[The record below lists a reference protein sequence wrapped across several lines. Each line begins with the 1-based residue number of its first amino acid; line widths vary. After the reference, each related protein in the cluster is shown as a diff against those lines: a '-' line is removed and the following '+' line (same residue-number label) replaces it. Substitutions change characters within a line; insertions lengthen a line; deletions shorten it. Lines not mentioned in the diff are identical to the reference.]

1 MEKKTYYLAM
11 VVLVASLVTLSPL
24 PSVVA
29 QSNYPNRPIEVII
42 PYPPGGAIDLAMRF
56 YADKWPEF
64 LGQPVIPVNKPGGG
78 ATIGGKV
85 VSAAKPDGY
94 TLLGAGDSTL
104 ITARLGR
111 KDIGYDLNSFRIIY
125 AFSKVTLYFTVK
137 VDSKWK
143 TLNDFLADAR
153 QNPGKLKYASYGI
166 GAIPHFATE
175 ILSKAA
181 GVKMTYVPYKSSPE
195 SLTALIGGHVD
206 MAATAGLS
214 GMSGSPY
221 LRLLAIAEEERI
233 SNHPEVPTLK
243 ELGYPVVL
251 NVTNVLSA
259 PRGVTEEVVNKL
271 VDAQRKVY
279 AKYEKEI
286 KEQIPKLDQYP
297 IFIEGGSA
305 LKLLREREKKYR
317 EMAPQMGIRLE

>member
-1 MEKKTYYLAM
+1 MEKKAYCLAI
-11 VVLVASLVTLSPL
+11 VLVTSFLSLSPL
-24 PSVVA
+24 PSAVG
-29 QSNYPNRPIEVII
+29 QGDYPNRPIEVII
-42 PYPPGGAIDLAMRF
+42 PFPPGGAIDLAMRF

-85 VSAAKPDGY
+85 VATAKPDGY
-94 TLLGAGDSTL
+94 TLLAAGDSTL

-111 KDIGYDLNSFRIIY
+111 KDIGYDLDSFRIIY
-125 AFSKVTLYFTVK
+125 AFSKVTLFFSVK
-137 VDSKWK
+137 ADAKWK
-143 TLNDFLADAR
+143 TLNEFLADAR

-166 GAIPHFATE
+166 GAIPHFAME

-181 GVKMTYVPYKSSPE
+181 GVKFTYVPYKSSPE

-221 LRLLAIAEEERI
+221 LRQLAIAEEERV
-233 SNHPEVPTLK
+233 SDHPNVPTLK

-251 NVTNVLSA
+251 NVTNALSA
-259 PRGVTEEVVNKL
+259 PKGVSADVVNKL

-279 AKYEKEI
+279 GKYEKEI
-286 KEQIPKLDQYP
+286 REQIPKLDQYP
-297 IFIEGGSA
+297 IFIDGETTMKN
-305 LKLLREREKKYR
+305 LKEREKRYR

>member
-1 MEKKTYYLAM
+1 MEKKSTRLAVVF
-11 VVLVASLVTLSPL
+11 VVLLLSFSSL
-24 PSVVA
+24 PSAVA
-29 QSNYPNRPIEVII
+29 QSDYPNRPVEVVI
-42 PYPPGGAIDLAMRF
+42 PFPPGGAIDLAMRF

-64 LGQPVIPVNKPGGG
+64 LGQPVVPVNKPGGG
-78 ATIGGKV
+78 ATIGAKV
-85 VSAAKPDGY
+85 VASAKPDGY
-94 TLLGAGDSTL
+94 TLLGAGDSTM

-111 KDIGYDLNSFRIIY
+111 KDIGYDLDSFRIIY
-125 AFSKVTLYFTVK
+125 AFSKVTLYFSVK

-143 TLNDFLADAR
+143 TLNEFLADAR
-153 QNPGKLKYASYGI
+153 QNPGKIRYASYGI

-181 GVKMTYVPYKSSPE
+181 GIRMTYVPYKSSPE

-221 LRLLAIAEEERI
+221 LRHLAIAEEERVFD
-233 SNHPEVPTLK
+233 HPELSTLK
-243 ELGYPVVL
+243 ELGYPVVINSTIL
-251 NVTNVLSA
+251 LAA
-259 PRGVTEEVVNKL
+259 PKGLPDEIVSKL
-271 VDAQRKVY
+271 MNAHRKVY

-286 KEQIPKLDQYP
+286 KEQVPKLDSYP
-297 IFIEGGSA
+297 VFIDGETT
-305 LKLLREREKKYR
+305 LKNLKDREKKYR